1 VGSPSDA
8 ATGSPR
14 DYLELVRLLDL
25 YPADT
30 LEEQVRE
37 LQEHRASVLAALRAP
52 DPPVP
57 TSTSIRLRACQHE
70 AVELCE
76 QALDTLNAPYD
87 ADGEAD
93 EA

>member
-30 LEEQVRE
+30 IEDQIRE
-37 LQEHRASVLAALRAP
+37 LQEHRASVLRALHAP
-52 DPPVP
+52 DLPIP
-57 TSTSIRLRACQHE
+57 TATSMRLRACQWE
-70 AVELCE
+70 AVGLCE
-76 QALDTLNAPYD
+76 QALDLYSAGYEAP
-87 ADGEAD
+87 E
-93 EA
+93 EET